1 MKNQIFA
8 RCCLVFTAIF
18 LAYSGFAQE
27 PGMKTLPP
35 IKIVTT
41 TAKVDQKVWDNFRKS
56 FQGAEDVRWYKLD
69 RNFLA
74 KFVQNDQQNTAL
86 FNKKGYLL
94 YHIAYG
100 SESNL
105 PDELRKQVKSA
116 YVDFNISR
124 AIKVEQDERTIWV
137 VNVEDAN
144 NLILVRL
151 ENGELEEV
159 QKLKKSS

>member
-1 MKNQIFA
+1 MFS
-8 RCCLVFTAIF
+8 RCFLVFTSIF
-18 LAYSGFAQE
+18 LAYGAFAQE

-35 IKIVTT
+35 IKITT
-41 TAKVDQKVWDNFRKS
+41 TAAKVDQRVWNSFRKS
-56 FQGAEDVRWYKLD
+56 FEQAEEVKWYNLD
-69 RNFLA
+69 KNLLA
-74 KFVQNDQQNTAL
+74 KFIMDDQQNTAL

-105 PDELRKQVKSA
+105 PAELRKQVKSA
-116 YVDFNISR
+116 YVDFNITK
-124 AIKVEQDERTIWV
+124 AIKVEEDDRTIWV
-137 VNVEDAN
+137 VNLEDAN

-159 QKLKKSS
+159 KNLKKSS